1 VKVLERARLSQI
13 SGVLDNAVKIT
24 HEPSGSVRYDL
35 EIKPTNGDVVKLTV
49 PEGSITEAQVRR
61 LLGQPLIALYT
72 GTKDVWELSSGRHKD
87 HRVRQDAPAPRR
99 EAGF

>member
-1 VKVLERARLSQI
+1 MKVPERAQLSQI
-13 SGVLDNAVKIT
+13 SDALVKIT
-24 HEPSGSVRYDL
+24 REPSGSVRYDL

-49 PEGSITEAQVRR
+49 PEGSITQAQVRR

-87 HRVRQDAPAPRR
+87 HRVRQGYL
-99 EAGF
+99 EK